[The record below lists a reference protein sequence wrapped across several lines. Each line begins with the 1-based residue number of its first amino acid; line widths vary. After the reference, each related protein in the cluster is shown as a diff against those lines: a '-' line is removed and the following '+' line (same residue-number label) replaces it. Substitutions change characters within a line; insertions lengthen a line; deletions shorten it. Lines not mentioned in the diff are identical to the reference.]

1 MKTKMTHSL
10 ALGLAGFALATPSYA
25 AVMDSTNVK
34 FSGYIKLDAMSS
46 TYSDGTIGAGSI
58 GRDFYIPALTPVGG
72 TEESS
77 QFDAHIKQSRFRFTV
92 DSMLENNEKITGVLE
107 FDFQVTPNGDERIS
121 NSYSPRVRHAFIK
134 YQNWL
139 FGQTWSTFMDVSA
152 LPDSVDFIGTTDGT
166 VFVRQA
172 QIRYS
177 MNGFDIALE
186 NPESTITP
194 YGGGGRIVSDDNSTP
209 DLVLRYT
216 SKGDWGHFA
225 IAGLARQLKYVNGG
239 IDDSV
244 GSYGL
249 SLSGKMNV
257 GKDDIRAVVNW
268 GSGLGRYVGLNT
280 ANGAVL
286 DANNELEAIDSMG
299 FSIAYRHWWD
309 DKLRSSFIYSTLQ
322 VDNPT
327 NLTGMS
333 VTEQT
338 YSVRANLMYSPTK
351 ELTFGGEY
359 TFAKRELENSAD
371 GDMNRLQLMA
381 KYAF

>member
-1 MKTKMTHSL
+1 MKTKTTRTL
-10 ALGLAGFALATPSYA
+10 ALGFASLMLASQTHANMLEG
-25 AVMDSTNVK
+25 TNFK
-34 FSGYIKLDAMSS
+34 FSGYLKLDAMSS
-46 TYSDGTIGAGSI
+46 TYSDGTISAGSI

-77 QFDAHIKQSRFRFTV
+77 QFDAHIKQSRFRFTTNTN
-92 DSMLENNEKITGVLE
+92 MENGEKITGVLE
-107 FDFQVTPNGDERIS
+107 FDFQATPNGNERIS
-121 NSYSPRVRHAFIK
+121 NSYTPRIRHAFIK

-139 FGQTWSTFMDVSA
+139 FGQTWSTFQDVGSLPESA
-152 LPDSVDFIGTTDGT
+152 DFIGVTDGA

-194 YGGGGRIVSDDNSTP
+194 FGGGGRVVSDDNSTP

-216 SKGDWGHFA
+216 HKDSWGHVA
-225 IAGLARQLKYVNGG
+225 VAGLMRQLKYVSGT

-244 GSYGL
+244 ASYGL
-249 SLSGKMNV
+249 SLSGKV
-257 GKDDIRAVVNW
+257 KFGKDDLRMAVNW
-268 GSGLGRYVGLNT
+268 GSGLGRYIGLNT

-286 DANNELEAIDSMG
+286 DANNELEAIESAG
-299 FSIAYRHWWD
+299 FSIAYRHWWNN
-309 DKLRSSFIYSTLQ
+309 KMRSSFIYSMLQ

-327 NLTGMS
+327 DLTGTA
-333 VTEQT
+333 VTEQS
-338 YSVRANLMYSPTK
+338 YSTRVNLMYSPSK

-359 TFAKRELENSAD
+359 SFANRELESGIE
-371 GDMNRLQLMA
+371 GDMNRFQLMA